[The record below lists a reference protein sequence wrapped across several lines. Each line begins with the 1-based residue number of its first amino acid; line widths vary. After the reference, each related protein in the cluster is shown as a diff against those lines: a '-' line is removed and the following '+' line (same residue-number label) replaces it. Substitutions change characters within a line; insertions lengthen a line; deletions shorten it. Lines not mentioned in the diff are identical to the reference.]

1 LNFKEAEPSFQEMFM
16 VGSLIFHSYRRMPMN
31 RVKKPI
37 TLLIAS
43 FTILIVAASCAT
55 KPKEPAPEPAPEPAA
70 PAQIQVE
77 PPKAPEISQ
86 ADLDALLADAKAL
99 KKKAFDLKLYE
110 VLADDYK
117 AADARLA
124 AGKQAYDDEK
134 AEEAKEGLEAA
145 KADFASLIERG
156 LVELVAIGKRDAED
170 MKSLA
175 LRADAGERTPD
186 RIEAG
191 DGGYAE
197 AEGLVGEGKSEA
209 ALPAYETAR
218 LYYELAYKR
227 AIAGSLKDEI
237 EEKDFAKWDSG
248 NFQTASNKYE
258 AEEGLWASGS
268 EDDRAQGVDAL
279 DEAILRF
286 NLVIQ
291 KGKETV
297 AVNTK
302 GDAESSKARSDDI
315 KAYVSAKDE
324 YESAEAAM
332 RDADSQFTR
341 KEYEGAATG
350 YEDALGAY
358 ERAYDLAA
366 EKRAKAEEAMRTAGE
381 AAEESQR
388 KAEEADPIV
397 NGTKP

>member
-1 LNFKEAEPSFQEMFM
+1 MFM
-16 VGSLIFHSYRRMPMN
+16 VGSHIFQSYRRMPMN
-31 RVKKPI
+31 RVKKPV

-43 FTILIVAASCAT
+43 FTVLVMVASCAS
-55 KPKEPAPEPAPEPAA
+55 KPKAPAPEPVPEPAVPA
-70 PAQIQVE
+70 PTQVE

-86 ADLDALLADAKAL
+86 ADLDTLLAEAKAL
-99 KKKAFDLKLYE
+99 KKRAFDLKLYE

-117 AADARLA
+117 AADVRLA
-124 AGKQAYDDEK
+124 AGKQAYDDKK
-134 AEEAKEGLEAA
+134 AEAAKEGLESA
-145 KADFASLIERG
+145 KAAFASLIERG
-156 LVELVAIGKRDAED
+156 LVELVASGKRDAED

-175 LRADAGERTPD
+175 LRAEAGERTPD
-186 RIEAG
+186 RIESG
-191 DGGYAE
+191 DSGYAE
-197 AEGLVGEGKSEA
+197 AEGLVGAGKPEE

-237 EEKDFAKWDSG
+237 EERDFAKWDTG
-248 NFQTASNKYE
+248 NFQTAANKYE

-268 EDDRAQGVDAL
+268 EEDRAQGVDAL

-315 KAYVSAKDE
+315 KAYVSAEDE
-324 YESAEAAM
+324 YESAENAM

-341 KEYEGAATG
+341 KEYEGAAAG
-350 YEDALGAY
+350 YEDALDAY
-358 ERAYDLAA
+358 ERAYEIAA

-381 AAEESQR
+381 ATVESQR

>member
-1 LNFKEAEPSFQEMFM
+1 
-16 VGSLIFHSYRRMPMN
+16 MN
-31 RVKKPI
+31 RVKKPL
-37 TLLIAS
+37 TFLLVL
-43 FTILIVAASCAT
+43 FTVLIVIASCAT
-55 KPKEPAPEPAPEPAA
+55 KPKAPAPEPVPEPAPPA
-70 PAQIQVE
+70 PTQVE

-86 ADLDALLADAKAL
+86 ADLDTLLAEAKEL

-117 AADARLA
+117 AADAQLA
-124 AGKQAYDDEK
+124 KGKQAYDDKK
-134 AEEAKEGLEAA
+134 AEEAKEGLETA
-145 KADFASLIERG
+145 KAAFASLIERG

-175 LRADAGERTPD
+175 LRADAGERTPERMD
-186 RIEAG
+186 EG
-191 DGGYAE
+191 DGSYAQ
-197 AEGLVGEGKSEA
+197 AEGLVGDGKPEE

-227 AIAGSLKDEI
+227 SIAGSLKDEI
-237 EEKDFAKWDSG
+237 EERDFAKWDSG
-248 NFQTASNKYE
+248 NFQTAVNKYD

-268 EDDRAQGVDAL
+268 EEDRAQGTDAL

-297 AVNTK
+297 AGNTK

-315 KAYVSAKDE
+315 KAYVSAQEE
-324 YESAEAAM
+324 YEAAEAAM

-341 KEYEGAATG
+341 KEYDDATTG
-350 YEDALGAY
+350 YEDALSAY
-358 ERAYDLAA
+358 ERAYDIAA
-366 EKRAKAEEAMRTAGE
+366 EKRAKAEEAMRSAGE
-381 AAEESQR
+381 ATAESQR

-397 NGTKP
+397 NGTTP